1 MKLPNAQ
8 LATVPERKVT
18 HYLLNPGHPAG
29 GSKATFFLRFGFTVA
44 EWQRL
49 AEALLR
55 HARENEVAAM
65 EQTAHGDR
73 YVVDGPL
80 TAPDGSRL
88 NVRSAWYINPGGGGI
103 PRFDRTPVA
112 KTMSTIKELDAVALT
127 CDLPEHRLA
136 RGDVGTAVLVH
147 GNGVAFEV
155 EFVGYDGHTV
165 ALLTLERDQVRPLQT
180 NDIPHARELVAA

>member
-18 HYLLNPGHPAG
+18 LYLLNPGHPAG

-88 NVRSAWYINPGGGGI
+88 NVRSACYTDRDGGGV
-103 PRFDRTPVA
+103 PRFVTAHP
-112 KTMSTIKELDAVALT
+112 
-127 CDLPEHRLA
+127 LPKL
-136 RGDVGTAVLVH
+136 
-147 GNGVAFEV
+147 
-155 EFVGYDGHTV
+155 
-165 ALLTLERDQVRPLQT
+165 
-180 NDIPHARELVAA
+180 